1 MLLFWTTGYAMPG
14 YVSADGPALGNT
26 LLTDA
31 QLYNLYLDNDNFNAV
46 ARRLYIDPSTSN
58 SVVRAALASQLQQ
71 AARDE
76 LLKYSTYIDVTDL
89 EAEANNAFESLST
102 LLGNDIYFFNRTNPG
117 LFDASVF
124 AYTHLILDESM
135 GWKHNKLARLL
146 RKYEN
151 LVQHRDRLLE
161 KFF

>member
-1 MLLFWTTGYAMPG
+1 MCLRMNPTSG
-14 YVSADGPALGNT
+14 SA
-26 LLTDA
+26 LLTCV

-58 SVVRAALASQLQQ
+58 SIVRAALASELQQ

-76 LLKYSTYIDVTDL
+76 LLKSSSYIDVGDL
-89 EAEANNAFESLST
+89 EAEASHAFESLST
-102 LLGNDIYFFNRTNPG
+102 LLGDNLYFFNRPTPG

-146 RKYEN
+146 RKHEN
-151 LVQHRDRLLE
+151 LVQHRERLLQ